1 MKWVLKPSSQ
11 RRARRPRAECD
22 MISVYW
28 KYTINNTMRF
38 VEFKTIKPLKP
49 LNPAQARI
57 AALRRN
63 VEIARQSLK
72 RERDYQQHQ
81 KLLQQQ
87 QKLSQQK
94 IKP

>member
-1 MKWVLKPSSQ
+1 
-11 RRARRPRAECD
+11 
-22 MISVYW
+22 
-28 KYTINNTMRF
+28 MRF
-38 VEFKTIKPLKP
+38 TEFKPVKSLKP

-57 AALRRN
+57 AALKQN